1 VSEPKKDETAEERLK
16 RERDFWHDAWV
27 EQRLATGRAY
37 WAGYEQAQAVMRRL
51 LDDFPY
57 TKKG

>member
-1 VSEPKKDETAEERLK
+1 MSDPKKPETELERLK
-16 RERDFWHDAWV
+16 RERDEWHDAWV

-37 WAGYEQAQAVMRRL
+37 WQGYEQAQRVMRRL

-57 TKKG
+57 TKKA